1 MYKCYRAAENV
12 FVKQQEMLESW
23 YKNYFMTHVRN
34 HQREKNIN
42 NTKVMLLLEN
52 DIEFTLLKN
61 ITDTDFETRFFPEK
75 SDLAPLHQQ
84 LLNDF
89 RYKLRTREFPNPS
102 NIGDCI
108 KVMCDKW
115 TNYRVKKLTSI
126 YRKRWS
132 NFTRDVPIEE
142 NNPSTSVVTQTSDKN
157 VIEENTT
164 SKEIP
169 EDPQNSGL
177 EKLQQEEAA
186 TKKRRRE
193 ENVIEE
199 NTASKEIPEDPQN
212 SGLEK
217 LQQEETAVE
226 ENIIEENC

>member
-23 YKNYFMTHVRN
+23 YKNYFMTH
-34 HQREKNIN
+34 
-42 NTKVMLLLEN
+42 
-52 DIEFTLLKN
+52 N